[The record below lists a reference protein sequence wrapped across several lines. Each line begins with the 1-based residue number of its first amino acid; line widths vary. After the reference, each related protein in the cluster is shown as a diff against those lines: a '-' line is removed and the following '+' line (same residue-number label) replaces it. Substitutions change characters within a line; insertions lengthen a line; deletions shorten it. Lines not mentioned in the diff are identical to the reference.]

1 MSASGAANAPAFH
14 AGEHLSGRLLVGP
27 GERWSLR
34 IERRALLLCLVMTA
48 VVLALGVVALGF
60 GKVEVSPARIVATL
74 LGNGNRTEQLVVN
87 KIRLPRYVA
96 GITVGAALG
105 TSGAVFQS
113 ISRNA
118 LGSPDI
124 IGFTTGAATGAI
136 VQIVYF
142 GGGPAAVALSAVAGG
157 FGAALVVYFL
167 ARERQGTG
175 GYRLVLVGIGA
186 GAMLT
191 GVNALMLTRSNVEVA
206 VTANEWLVGNLNARM
221 WPQVLPVVIVV
232 VAFVPALG
240 LAARRLQMIEMGDDL
255 ASQLGISVERTRST
269 TMMAGVGLIAVAI
282 ACAGPIGFIALAAP
296 QVARRLSRSQQ
307 VPVVTAAF
315 TGAALLSLADLLGQR
330 LPVNVRMPVGIVS
343 GLVGGLYLI
352 ALLTRSKQT

>member
-1 MSASGAANAPAFH
+1 MT
-14 AGEHLSGRLLVGP
+14 V
-27 GERWSLR
+27 
-34 IERRALLLCLVMTA
+34 AL
-48 VVLALGVVALGF
+48 LALGVVALGF
-60 GKVEVSPARIVATL
+60 GKVQVSATRIVATL
-74 LGNGNRTEQLVVN
+74 LGGGDRTEQLVVN

-96 GITVGAALG
+96 AITVGAALG

-157 FGAALVVYFL
+157 FGTAVIVYLL
-167 ARERQGTG
+167 ARERRGTG

-186 GAMLT
+186 GAMLA
-191 GVNALMLTRSNVEVA
+191 GINALMLTRSNVEVA
-206 VTANEWLVGNLNARM
+206 VTANEWMVGNLNARL
-221 WPQVLPVVIVV
+221 WPQVLPVVIA
-232 VAFVPALG
+232 VAVLVPALA
-240 LAARRLQMIEMGDDL
+240 LAARRLQLIEMGDDL
-255 ASQLGISVERTRST
+255 AAQLGVTVERTRGLS
-269 TMMAGVGLIAVAI
+269 MMGGVGLIAVGI

-296 QVARRLSRSQQ
+296 QVAKRLTRSQQ

-315 TGAALLSLADLLGQR
+315 TGAAMLALADLIGQR
-330 LPVNVRMPVGIVS
+330 LPLSVRMPVGIVS
-343 GLVGGLYLI
+343 GLVGGIYLI
-352 ALLTRSKQT
+352 ALLLRSKQT